1 MAILQGDIKL
11 LESQVMQDVEEGGGA
26 PTANVIV
33 DAEQNNIFPDISE
46 AARAGG
52 RVYMRKV
59 HVSVQTD
66 NRDTYMDANVIVA
79 EPPEDPNVSVTIF
92 STGETFDRREDAANR
107 IESYLIGGGEWPA
120 LLFGDHVEGQ
130 RIVQLFQRVSVAP
143 PPVGRTLKL
152 VKNEGTGT
160 EFAQYVRVTSVDVTE
175 MTFTYNDDQ
184 DYQALV
190 VDCEISDGLRADFP
204 GSEANRLF
212 QRESGATIIRN
223 TLVADASNYYSTRP
237 LTVDAGVGDV
247 GVTVD
252 SVFTQLVPNARTE
265 TSVVDKRPAAD
276 FSRTL
281 ATTPRAVTVAGSPLN
296 QRVKIGQENRS
307 FNYVT
312 IMSPLPAPGSVRVEY
327 RALDQSYSL
336 TDNGSGQLEGAGSGT
351 INYTTGSVA
360 VTLQAMPDDRSAVV
374 FYWGQNTAYTN
385 RAGHTEL
392 RPPEFSF
399 GLEHDGVVPGSVEI
413 TWESGGVTK
422 TATANAAGVLSGDAT
437 GDVNHNAGLVHIKP
451 TAMPDPGAEFSIS
464 YDWRTMVEE
473 AITSVSPDG
482 TGSVAF
488 TLAQTPVAGT
498 ISVKWLTTRLTSES
512 SGSVASAGSTTKTN
526 SSSSST
532 TVTSGKM
539 QQVVP
544 DKTYWESIPQY
555 DDAVTRFDGDDAL
568 MGIVGYLRVERVTP
582 GYTYEYG
589 PDYVSLTTSRQASNS
604 NGSSYTQTSKQTSRN
619 GVTVAHMLTDDG
631 AGGFY
636 GALGTVGYV
645 SKAVSVKVVGDFSE
659 NSYDVNYERASDFE
673 ALNATSEPTETI
685 GQPGGSTLSVTT
697 GGGGS
702 ATAKGGT
709 FGSSSFSETFG
720 NNTMRVRYATGSPTP
735 TAATDSYTPPE
746 VSIDLLPRTKD
757 FAVPNSLRFTWMGV
771 AYDDFEGVIYRGR
784 TESNPGI
791 ASGVINYS
799 TGIVKM
805 TDYVVGPSPQTVT
818 INSLW
823 TIKKIPETA
832 NVVFNTV
839 LAPVKPTGLVM
850 SVVDITGTQ
859 LLGTADLSGNITG
872 PHMHGKIEYETGL
885 VEIQFGDYVLDSSLT
900 AAQKAEPWYDADD
913 VRTSDDKIWRP
924 WPVDLDSL
932 RYAQV
937 AFFYLPLDA
946 DLLGLDPVRLPQD
959 GKVPIYRPGGFVV
972 VGNKKTI
979 TATVSNGQ
987 TINCARVRLSRVRVI
1002 GNDGNLINTGY
1013 TADLEAGT
1021 VTFTN
1026 VSGYSQP
1033 VTVEHRIEDMAV
1045 VATVQITGQLAL
1057 TRALT
1062 HNYDA
1067 GESYVSSALMGGD
1080 LRSRVSTVFDQV
1092 SWTGVWSDTPIGTS
1106 AAATYDD
1113 INHPM
1118 VVTNKGAVTERW
1130 YAQFQPDGVSYK
1142 VFGEHLGLIGTGNTS
1157 TEFAPNNPATGEPY
1171 FTIPALGWGGGWA
1184 NGNIVRWNTIGAG
1197 MPVWVVRTVQQGPE
1211 TEDLDKFTLLVRGD
1225 VDAP

>member
-1 MAILQGDIKL
+1 MSILQGDIKVV
-11 LESQVMQDVEEGGGA
+11 ESQVMQDVPEGGGA

-52 RVYMRKV
+52 RVYLRKV
-59 HVSVQTD
+59 HASVQTA

-92 STGETFDRREDAANR
+92 AGETFDRRADATNR

-130 RIVQLFQRVSVAP
+130 QIIQLFQRVNVAP

-152 VKNEGTGT
+152 VKNEGTGS
-160 EFAQYVRVTSVDVTE
+160 EFAQYVRVTAVDVAE
-175 MTFTYNDDQ
+175 MTFTYNADD

-190 VDCEISDGLRADFP
+190 VSCEISDGLRAAFP

-212 QRESGATIIRN
+212 TRESGATIVRD
-223 TLVADASNYYSTRP
+223 TLVADASDYYGAQP
-237 LTVDAGVGDV
+237 LTVAAEVGDV
-247 GVTVD
+247 SVTVAD
-252 SVFTQLVPNARTE
+252 VFSPLVPNARTE
-265 TSVVDKRPAAD
+265 TSVVDKRPSSD
-276 FSRTL
+276 FGRTL
-281 ATTPRAVTVAGSPLN
+281 ATTPRLVTVGGSPLN
-296 QRVKIGQENRS
+296 QRIKIGQENRS

-312 IMSPLPAPGSVRVEY
+312 ILSPLPAPGSVRIEF

-336 TDNGSGQLEGAGSGT
+336 TDNGSGQLEGNGSGT

-360 VTLQAMPDDRSAVV
+360 VTLAAMPDDRSAVV

-385 RAGHTEL
+385 RAGHAEL
-392 RPPEFSF
+392 RAPEFSF
-399 GLEHDGVVPGSVEI
+399 GLDHDGVVPGSVEI

-422 TATANAAGVLSGDAT
+422 TATANAAGLISGDAT
-437 GDVNHNAGLVHIKP
+437 GDVNHVAGLVHIKP
-451 TAMPDPGAEFSIS
+451 TAMPDPGSEFSVD
-464 YDWRTMVEE
+464 YEWRTMVEE
-473 AITSVSPDG
+473 QVTGLTPDG
-482 TGSVAF
+482 TGTVSF
-488 TLAQTPVAGT
+488 TLDDTPVAG
-498 ISVKWLTTRLTSES
+498 SLAVKWLTVRETSES
-512 SGSVASAGSTTKTN
+512 SGSVASAGSTAKTN
-526 SSSSST
+526 SSTSST
-532 TVTSGKM
+532 TTTSGKTEI
-539 QQVVP
+539 VVP
-544 DKTYWESIPQY
+544 DKTYWESTPIY
-555 DDAVTRFDGDDAL
+555 DDAVTRTVGDEYHV
-568 MGIVGYLRVERVTP
+568 GIIGYVREERVTP

-589 PDYVSLTTSRQASNS
+589 PDIASLTTTRQANTS
-604 NGSSYTQTSKQTSRN
+604 NGSSYTQTAKQTSRN

-636 GALGTVGYV
+636 GALGTVSYV
-645 SKAVSVKVVGDFSE
+645 SKDVAVKVVGDYTE
-659 NSYDVNYERASDFE
+659 NSFESTYERASDFE
-673 ALNATSEPTETI
+673 ALNATSEPTGTV
-685 GQPGGSTLSVTT
+685 GQPGGSSLSVST

-702 ATAKGGT
+702 ATAKGGA
-709 FGSSSFSETFG
+709 FGTSSFKEAFG
-720 NNTMRVRYATGSPTP
+720 ANTLFVRYATGSPTP
-735 TAATDSYTPPE
+735 TAATYTFTPPE

-757 FAVPNSLRFTWMGV
+757 FAVPNSLRFTWMGTV
-771 AYDDFEGVIYRGR
+771 YDDFEGVIYRGR

-791 ASGVINYS
+791 VSGVINYS

-805 TDYVVGPSPQTVT
+805 TDYVVGANPQTVT
-818 INSLW
+818 VNSLY
-823 TIKKIPETA
+823 TIKAIPDVA
-832 NVVFNTV
+832 NTVFNTV
-839 LAPVKPTGLVM
+839 LAPVKPTGLVV
-850 SVVDITGTQ
+850 SVVDVTGEQ
-859 LLGTADLSGNITG
+859 LIGTADLDGDITG
-872 PHMHGKIEYETGL
+872 PHMHGKIVYETGL

-946 DLLGLDPVRLPQD
+946 DQLGLDPVRLPQD
-959 GKVPIYRPGGFVV
+959 GKVPIYRPGGFAV

-979 TATVSNGQ
+979 VATVSNGQ

-1002 GNDGNLINTGY
+1002 GNNGAVINTGY

-1021 VTFTN
+1021 VTFSD
-1026 VSGYSQP
+1026 VSTYSQP
-1033 VTVEHRIEDMAV
+1033 VTVEHRIEDMV
-1045 VATVQITGQLAL
+1045 MVATVQITGQLQF

-1062 HNYDA
+1062 HDYDA

-1080 LRSRVSTVFDQV
+1080 LRSRVSLVFDQV
-1092 SWTGVWSDTPIGTS
+1092 SWTGAWVDTPSGS
-1106 AAATYDD
+1106 AAAATYDD

-1118 VVTNKGAVTERW
+1118 QVTNDGAVTEKW
-1130 YAQFQPDGVSYK
+1130 YAQFNSDGVSFK

-1157 TEFAPNNPATGEPY
+1157 TDFAPVNPATGEPY

-1184 NGNIVRWNTIGAG
+1184 TGNVVRWNTVGAM